1 MSERHTYTLNFS
13 GTMYLEAYSEDE
25 AHDEMS
31 KMLSE
36 VASDYEIE
44 VKA

>member
-1 MSERHTYTLNFS
+1 MSRHTYTLNFS
-13 GTMYLEAYSEDE
+13 GTMYLEAHSEDE
-25 AHDEMS
+25 AYEEMS

-44 VKA
+44 VSE

>member
-1 MSERHTYTLNFS
+1 MERHTYTLNFT

-25 AHDEMS
+25 AYEEMS
-31 KMLSE
+31 SMLAD

-44 VKA
+44 VKP